1 MKKHLV
7 ILTPGFP
14 ENEEDSTCIPALQ
27 IFVKELV
34 KTNAINVSV
43 ITLYYPNKRTSHNWN
58 GIKVTA
64 LALPQNKLHKIA
76 SLFTTWKQLKQ
87 IHKDNPID
95 SIHSFWLGE
104 CAFLGHY
111 FSKKN
116 NLNHVITL
124 MGQDA
129 NNKSIFSRF
138 LPLKKI
144 DLVTLSN
151 FHQQTLLNNF
161 KVPSKIIPW
170 GIHAEITENN
180 TSEKTIDIIGIGSL
194 IPLKKY
200 SLFLDIIRNLKLEYP
215 DINAIIIGDGKEK
228 KALLMQIKTLQLEK
242 NIKLLGAL
250 SYPKTQKLLSKSKVL
265 LHTSNYESFGMVFAE
280 ALAVKTPI
288 VSRPVGIASKSDFWY
303 LGNTKEELIIACKKM
318 LLKNTYE
325 ETKSYNISDT
335 VNAYLKLY
343 HV

>member
-27 IFVKELV
+27 IFVKKLV
-34 KTNAINVSV
+34 NTNAIHVSV
-43 ITLYYPNKRTSHNWN
+43 VTLYYPNKKTSYTWN

-64 LALPQNKLHKIA
+64 LALPTNKLQKPI
-76 SLFTTWKQLKQ
+76 SLFKTWKQLKQ

-95 SIHSFWLGE
+95 TIHSFWLGE
-104 CAFLGHY
+104 CAFLGYY
-111 FSKKN
+111 FSKQNK
-116 NLNHVITL
+116 LNHVTTL

-129 NNKSIFSRF
+129 NHKNIFSRL

-144 DLVTLSN
+144 ALITLSN

-161 KVPSKIIPW
+161 NIPSKIIPW
-170 GIHAEITENN
+170 GVHAEITENN
-180 TSEKTIDIIGIGSL
+180 TSERTIDIIGIGSL
-194 IPLKKY
+194 IPLKNY
-200 SLFLDIIRNLKLEYP
+200 SLFLDIIKTLKLDFP
-215 DINAIIIGDGKEK
+215 DINAVIIGDGKEK

-250 SYPKTQKLLSKSKVL
+250 SYTKTQEFLSKSKVL

-280 ALAVKTPI
+280 ALALKTPI
-288 VSRPVGIASKSDFWY
+288 VSRPIGIANKSDFWQ
-303 LGNTKEELIIACKKM
+303 LGNTKEELLIGCKKM
-318 LLKNTYE
+318 LLKNTFE
-325 ETKSYNISDT
+325 ATKLYNVSDT